1 MAASNAEG
9 NVGVALGL
17 VCGAGAATA
26 IGASV
31 VFFPRLVKLASR
43 RVLAASLGLSAGVM
57 IYVSFVEIFMK
68 SVDEFA
74 LHLGVDEEGISDDE
88 AEKRA
93 NMGYIYATLSF
104 FGGIV
109 IMLVSYSRVLW
120 GLLKCLC
127 FYCPH
132 INNLVLSSLSNHTN
146 DLDCRCDS

>member
-57 IYVSFVEIFMK
+57 TYVSFVEIFMK

-74 LHLGVDEEGISDDE
+74 LHLGADEEGISDDE

-104 FGGIV
+104 FGGVV
-109 IMLVSYSRVLW
+109 IMLVSLELY
-120 GLLKCLC
+120 GAC
-127 FYCPH
+127 
-132 INNLVLSSLSNHTN
+132 
-146 DLDCRCDS
+146 